1 MPTRLPTCTQSGITA
16 AGSGGSSRGCRTP
29 VPSLCVCLCLPSQ
42 AEISLVHFV
51 PAPPSPGHGRSVLC
65 CFPSQNVTY
74 SRFRLDLLP
83 RSRFPNGTDSC
94 YGNTSL
100 KAQAAAGAQHLLAPW
115 APASCKR
122 RALDFRAGRIAQ
134 AWVT

>member
-1 MPTRLPTCTQSGITA
+1 MAAHVHPKWNHCCGIGGA
-16 AGSGGSSRGCRTP
+16 APGDAVPPRT
-29 VPSLCVCLCLPSQ
+29 LCACLCLPSQ
-42 AEISLVHFV
+42 SEISLVHFV

-65 CFPSQNVTY
+65 CFPSRNVTY

-100 KAQAAAGAQHLLAPW
+100 KALAAAGAQHLLAPW

-122 RALDFRAGRIAQ
+122 RALDSRAGRIAQ